1 MVSSIHVHVLHL
13 MYYLL
18 LQECRLYGL
27 RKVLTT
33 VTWVPMLA
41 GSYDVRVCINGS
53 VAGKAL

>member
-1 MVSSIHVHVLHL
+1 